1 MKSRNPPQTTW
12 RGRLRRLKLPPLP
25 LQIALLW
32 RLEVR
37 RGVKDD
43 GLREFEQIVG
53 EACVMCAVDSA
64 GVCVTNEIGSVNN
77 LQEVLVAKVSL
88 TFCCSGSTF
97 SYKCEQLPDFQ
108 ILRGSRILEDLT
120 PVLATFR
127 KNNFKQGYSRDGVVG
142 HVIVE

>member
-1 MKSRNPPQTTW
+1 
-12 RGRLRRLKLPPLP
+12 
-25 LQIALLW
+25 
-32 RLEVR
+32 
-37 RGVKDD
+37 
-43 GLREFEQIVG
+43 
-53 EACVMCAVDSA
+53 MCAVDSA

-108 ILRGSRILEDLT
+108 ILRGSRILEDLS
-120 PVLATFR
+120 PVLATFK

-142 HVIVE
+142 HVIVERLEAT